1 MCTHSGHGNLISDPL
16 YEINGVSCDYHC
28 YAFIFIF
35 VIEIFFENKKKNIQ
49 GEAFHHQS
57 QLKGSHIQNGTYG
70 TQNYQNYQTYETFE
84 LYEVKQETNGTKE
97 VNPDDE

>member
-1 MCTHSGHGNLISDPL
+1 MKLLLSRVKQKNL
-16 YEINGVSCDYHC
+16 
-28 YAFIFIF
+28 
-35 VIEIFFENKKKNIQ
+35 KNIK

-70 TQNYQNYQTYETFE
+70 STQNYQNYQTYETFE

>member
-1 MCTHSGHGNLISDPL
+1 M
-16 YEINGVSCDYHC
+16 
-28 YAFIFIF
+28 
-35 VIEIFFENKKKNIQ
+35 KKNIQ